1 MADYF
6 GIQVKAAYL
15 QTDKIIK
22 DIQSQLN
29 NIQGLSV
36 KISNTALDKA
46 FQQNVQTALNQM
58 APVALKINTESIVSQ
73 IQTALNKANISVP
86 TSAVSSASSSRSN
99 KSSALSTQRVVRSE
113 ADGTVPMD
121 KERTQSYKDLREVI
135 KDIWSYQEKIQKA
148 DSNGTAVKGLKAQ
161 LKILKE
167 AQTLVTMMNGILAM
181 MILTIFRGRNKN

>member
-1 MADYF
+1 M
-6 GIQVKAAYL
+6 
-15 QTDKIIK
+15 
-22 DIQSQLN
+22 
-29 NIQGLSV
+29 SV